1 MAVSAERMPVPWRP
15 PALVGLFLFLC
26 YLLTF
31 PGTIGPRISDGRSM
45 YLVTSAIAARW
56 DVALVDRAY
65 PELARGWQRPAPAG
79 PASCPVEPGTIGV
92 GQRVGGPVFAKYGI
106 GQSLAALPLY
116 LLGTGIAALV
126 APGDRATVEEF
137 VTSAYPALITALTA
151 ALLCALILRLGHGR
165 RAAVAV
171 ALLFGLASPSWAYTV
186 SFFSEPTIA
195 ICLLAA
201 LASVLWRADGP
212 SARAA
217 TLAGLWLGAAVL
229 VRLDSALYVPIFA
242 LFLLARGP
250 RDRLPALLAALA
262 IGPLLALAAS
272 GAYNL
277 ARFQDPLS
285 TGYGIAGDTHDLHP
299 PHSARA
305 LWEGIYG
312 PLLSP
317 GKGIFLYAPMLL
329 LLPWALPR
337 FARASGRGGALVV
350 VGIVAVAVLAHANTL
365 IVWLGGWSWGPRFLI
380 PVLPLLFLPLGAL
393 LSGAGPGLRRLVW
406 ALAVLGSLIQLPAV
420 LLDKGTYIGYL
431 RATEGGGCIWRAED
445 LYKWHP
451 EYTPLL
457 GQWGRLLD
465 AGTYTDQRTRLAR
478 YAAIHRLSP
487 AQALRRDLVQPAP
500 LPWWSLLAQEG
511 VSWDVLLPA
520 LGALGALCLLVGLAL
535 LGCLGPPGRA
545 PIGSAAVAPGERTIV
560 RY

>member
-1 MAVSAERMPVPWRP
+1 MPVPWRP
-15 PALVGLFLFLC
+15 PSLVGLFLFLC

-45 YLVTSAIAARW
+45 YLVTTGIAARW
-56 DVALVDRAY
+56 DVALVDPAS
-65 PELARGWQRPAPAG
+65 PELARGWQRPAPSG

-116 LLGTGIAALV
+116 LLGTAVAALV
-126 APGDRATVEEF
+126 AAGDRANVAEF
-137 VTSAYPALITALTA
+137 VTSAYPALVTALTA

-171 ALLFGLASPSWAYTV
+171 ALLFGLASPAWAYTV

-201 LASVLWRADGP
+201 VASVLWRTEAP
-212 SARAA
+212 SVRAA
-217 TLAGLWLGAAVL
+217 TLAGLWFSAAVL
-229 VRLDSALYVPIFA
+229 VRLDSAIYIPLFS
-242 LFLLARGP
+242 LFLLARGS
-250 RDRLPALLAALA
+250 RDRRPALLAALA
-262 IGPLLALAAS
+262 IGPLLALAAT
-272 GAYNL
+272 GAYNV
-277 ARFQDPLS
+277 ARFHDPLT

-299 PHSARA
+299 LHGGRA

-317 GKGIFLYAPMLL
+317 GKGIFLYAPALL

-337 FARASGRGGALVV
+337 FARATGRGGALLV
-350 VGIVAVAVLAHANTL
+350 VGIAAVAVLAHANTL

-380 PVLPLLFLPLGAL
+380 PIVPLLFLPLGVL
-393 LSGAGPGLRRLVW
+393 LSGVGPGLRRLAW
-406 ALAVLGSLIQLPAV
+406 ALAVLGALIQVPAA
-420 LLDKGTYIGYL
+420 LLDKGAYISYL
-431 RATEGGGCIWRAED
+431 RATDGGGCIWRAED

-451 EYTPLL
+451 EYTPLF

-465 AGTYTDQRTRLAR
+465 ASTYTNQRIGLAR
-478 YAAIHRLSP
+478 YAASRSLSP

-520 LGALGALCLLVGLAL
+520 LGALSALCLLVGLAL
-535 LGCLGPPGRA
+535 LGCLGPPVRG
-545 PIGSAAVAPGERTIV
+545 PGGSAALAAPGERTIV